1 MMAKEV
7 PSLSANI
14 KDARSEW
21 NKRFGEQKTYE
32 RFTRK
37 T

>member
-7 PSLSANI
+7 PNLSTSI

-21 NKRFGEQKTYE
+21 NKRFGEQTSYQ